1 MFYLSDKIDWVNYKA
16 SPKKEEKKSESKVRV
31 EIDDSELRKLK
42 VMNEKLM
49 NAYKKLSKEKE
60 VYM

>member
-16 SPKKEEKKSESKVRV
+16 SPKKEEKKSESNQVS
-31 EIDDSELRKLK
+31 IDDNELRELK
-42 VMNEKLM
+42 RMNEKLM
-49 NAYKKLSKEKE
+49 AAYKKLTKEKE